1 MATYTVT
8 RTADCPEWV
17 TLPDTWEDTPSRLA
31 HSLGERLAVDAW
43 SYGSGVTAIGNH
55 AMASV
60 WATLEP
66 VTTPTTTEFTVERN
80 GQTVKFLHHA
90 GIVGEDLPDIEQVG
104 MFTHH
109 VHTERIYPRK
119 DFLIDG
125 VHVQASTL
133 GLARQAKRVWAE
145 WGSEILAQREMTEWV
160 CPQGDYRASGTTDF
174 VAFMKEAHAQ
184 KHAADESKRAL
195 EAYNDAWRELQDAK
209 QAWREF
215 PAAMVTTDAYG
226 QPTPTEE
233 AKPFM
238 KRILRANAHVNV
250 TRAAWQRAAK
260 AAATP
265 TGDGEPEER
274 GAYER
279 AAEQADLDRAADER
293 ATR

>member
-1 MATYTVT
+1 MA
-8 RTADCPEWV
+8 
-17 TLPDTWEDTPSRLA
+17 
-31 HSLGERLAVDAW
+31 
-43 SYGSGVTAIGNH
+43 
-55 AMASV
+55 
-60 WATLEP
+60 
-66 VTTPTTTEFTVERN
+66 TTTEFTVERN

-90 GIVGEDLPDIEQVG
+90 GIVGEDLPDIQQVSD
-104 MFTHH
+104 FTHH
-109 VHTERIYPRK
+109 RHTDRVYPMK

-125 VHVQASTL
+125 IHVQASTL

-195 EAYNDAWRELQDAK
+195 EAYNDAWRELQDARR
-209 QAWREF
+209 AW
-215 PAAMVTTDAYG
+215 DAYTG
-226 QPTPTEE
+226 PRVNHRRPTRYPSAFEVHPDAAPFVGRLFE
-233 AKPFM
+233 ANN
-238 KRILRANAHVNV
+238 RLNT